1 MSLNKVQLLLTHGN
15 LFCSSCVV
23 IHFEVMRRIYTSKSV
38 MSEFLASTDNQNFT
52 EINKFKRNELRV
64 REREILQAWCPFH
77 TLSVIYILTDRRP
90 GDVRLQGHS

>member
-1 MSLNKVQLLLTHGN
+1 
-15 LFCSSCVV
+15 
-23 IHFEVMRRIYTSKSV
+23 

-90 GDVRLQGHS
+90 GDVRLQGHSRVILLSEVGRVWHMEF